1 MRSLRRVLGLAL
13 LVALLVALVACDAAD
28 PVPPAG
34 GSRPQT
40 LQGTNWSVLTVA
52 GRAPQPGVS
61 MTINFAA
68 TTARGSGGCNQFGGT
83 YQYEAATGRIAFAE
97 LGMTAMACVENQR
110 MDLEAAYV
118 QALGRA
124 TQIDVDADR
133 HLVIGGPGGVVV
145 FAAMLEG

>member
-1 MRSLRRVLGLAL
+1 MRPSRRFLAPAL
-13 LVALLVALVACDAAD
+13 VVALLIALVACDAAE

-34 GSRPQT
+34 GRPPT
-40 LQGTNWSVLTVA
+40 LEGTNWSVLTVA
-52 GRAPQPGVS
+52 GRAPQPGVA
-61 MTINFAA
+61 MTIMFTAS
-68 TTARGSGGCNQFGGT
+68 TARGSGGCNQFGGN
-83 YQYEAATGRIAFAE
+83 YQYEAATGRIAFDE
-97 LGMTAMACVENQR
+97 LGMTAMACVDNRR

-124 TQIDVDADR
+124 SQVEVDADR